1 MEQPDLS
8 HDKRGNEVKFL
19 FSGGMTSLA
28 NGLASA
34 QVVLPWVY
42 ALIGGPLYLVGLL
55 IPTIRIGNR
64 IAQGTWRSIVR
75 CWVSL
80 QSSYQARWGFWPT
93 TSISIGR

>member
-8 HDKRGNEVKFL
+8 DDKRGNEVKFL

-28 NGLASA
+28 NCLASP

-55 IPTIRIGNR
+55 VQTILLNPGIVSFGGIGDPVLFNSR
-64 IAQGTWRSIVR
+64 F
-75 CWVSL
+75 L
-80 QSSYQARWGFWPT
+80 
-93 TSISIGR
+93 